1 MELAD
6 RLAAVYPTKLH
17 VGKAIFADESHTS
30 VSLAALGRGLYFGL
44 KP

>member
-1 MELAD
+1 VEK
-6 RLAAVYPTKLH
+6 V
-17 VGKAIFADESHTS
+17 IFSDESHTS